1 MLPAARQYLLPS
13 KRFANLVLDSEAD
26 LSTVE
31 KRLYDAI
38 VEKRA
43 LAGGAITLGKT
54 RQKEVAN
61 T

>member
-1 MLPAARQYLLPS
+1 MRQYVLPS
-13 KRFANLVLDSEAD
+13 KCFANLVLDSNLD

-31 KRLYDAI
+31 ESLYDVI